1 MGVILCDESNTTVT
15 TLKWNLTL
23 NQSFT
28 IFKALKLPMS
38 RYRLTNARL
47 PRYKSHNDQSPQDL
61 WIEDGKIITIV
72 PSIQKFTDA
81 PPIKLDVDGDWLS
94 LGGMDLQI
102 NGALGLAFPGVTIDS
117 GEKIIEINQFLWDQ
131 GVDAYCPTI
140 VTAAVSQI
148 QTALAGF
155 ATFKS
160 QSNPQAHQATIAGIH
175 LEGPFLNP
183 AKRGAHP
190 KEHILP
196 LTIDNLKR
204 VLGDYASLVKIITL
218 APEMEAETGAIEYL
232 KSLGITVSLGHS
244 LATAEQAN
252 HAFTRNTT
260 IITHAFNAM
269 PSLHHRSPGLLG
281 SAIVNP
287 NVTCGFIADGQH
299 ISPLMIDI
307 LLRASDY
314 DRGLFLVSDALSPL
328 GLPDGHYPWDSRT
341 IEVTQGTARLPD
353 GTLSGT
359 TLGLFVGVQNLMK
372 WGLCNLEQAIAM
384 ATITPRIAIHADSNI
399 NAAQG
404 RLLRWSKNQPGT
416 WQQIIL

>member
-1 MGVILCDESNTTVT
+1 
-15 TLKWNLTL
+15 
-23 NQSFT
+23 
-28 IFKALKLPMS
+28 MS
-38 RYRLTNARL
+38 RYRLINARL
-47 PRYKSHNDQSPQDL
+47 PRYKSGEGQSIDRSPQDL
-61 WIEDGKIITIV
+61 WIEDGKIVEIV
-72 PSIQKFTDA
+72 PSLQEFTNPPAIKAPLEA
-81 PPIKLDVDGDWLS
+81 PPIKLDLEGDWLS

-102 NGALGLAFPGVTIDS
+102 NGALGLAFPEVTIDS
-117 GEKIIEINQFLWDQ
+117 GEKLMEINRFLWDQ
-131 GVDAYCPTI
+131 GIDAYCPTI

-155 ATFKS
+155 AAFKS
-160 QSNPQAHQATIAGIH
+160 SSKSFSNPAQPQATIVGIH

-196 LTIDNLKR
+196 LTIDNIKR
-204 VLGDYASLVKIITL
+204 ILGDYASLVKIVTL
-218 APEMEAETGAIEYL
+218 APEMAAENGAVEYL
-232 KSLGITVSLGHS
+232 KSLDITISLGHS

-252 HAFTRNTT
+252 HTFISGATMV
-260 IITHAFNAM
+260 THAFNAM
-269 PSLHHRSPGLLG
+269 PSLHHRIPGLLG

-299 ISPLMIDI
+299 IAPLMIDI

-328 GLPDGHYPWDSRT
+328 GLPDGRYPWDSRT

-359 TLGLFVGVQNLMK
+359 TLGLLVGVQNLMK
-372 WGLCNLEQAIAM
+372 WGLCDLEQAIAM
-384 ATITPRIAIHADSNI
+384 ATITPRRAIQCDSSLNS
-399 NAAQG
+399 AKG
-404 RLLRWSKNQPGT
+404 RLLRWSKHQLGT

>member
-1 MGVILCDESNTTVT
+1 MEPDAKS
-15 TLKWNLTL
+15 
-23 NQSFT
+23 
-28 IFKALKLPMS
+28 IFHHIKLPMS

-47 PRYKSHNDQSPQDL
+47 LRYKSHNDKSPQDL
-61 WIEDGKIITIV
+61 WIEDGKIIAIV
-72 PSIQKFTDA
+72 PSIQEFTDA
-81 PPIKLDVDGDWLS
+81 PPIKLDLDGDWLS

-102 NGALGLAFPGVTIDS
+102 NGALGLAFPDVTIDS

-155 ATFKS
+155 ATFQS
-160 QSNPQAHQATIAGIH
+160 YNSRSNPTQPNQATIAGIH

-183 AKRGAHP
+183 TKRGAHP

-196 LTIDNLKR
+196 LTIDNFKR

-218 APEMEAETGAIEYL
+218 APEMEAETGTIEYL

-244 LATAEQAN
+244 LATAKQAN
-252 HAFTRNTT
+252 YAFTNGATMV
-260 IITHAFNAM
+260 THAFNAM
-269 PSLHHRSPGLLG
+269 PSLHHRTPGLLG

-299 ISPLMIDI
+299 IAPLMIDI

-341 IEVTQGTARLPD
+341 IEVTHGTARLPD

-359 TLGLFVGVQNLMK
+359 TLGLLVGVQNLMK

-404 RLLRWSKNQPGT
+404 RLLRWSKHQPGT

>member
-1 MGVILCDESNTTVT
+1 MEPDAKS
-15 TLKWNLTL
+15 
-23 NQSFT
+23 
-28 IFKALKLPMS
+28 IFHHIKLPMS

-47 PRYKSHNDQSPQDL
+47 PRHNSQNDKSSQDL
-61 WIEDGKIITIV
+61 WIEDGKIIAIV
-72 PSIQKFTDA
+72 PSIQEFTDA
-81 PPIKLDVDGDWLS
+81 PPIKLDLDGDWLS

-102 NGALGLAFPGVTIDS
+102 NGALGLAFPDVTIDS
-117 GEKIIEINQFLWDQ
+117 GEKIIEINQFLWDH

-155 ATFKS
+155 KS
-160 QSNPQAHQATIAGIH
+160 QCNPPQCNPRSNPIQPNQATIAGIH

-232 KSLGITVSLGHS
+232 KSLDITVSLGHS

-252 HAFTRNTT
+252 HAFIRGATMV
-260 IITHAFNAM
+260 THAFNAM
-269 PSLHHRSPGLLG
+269 SSLHYRTPGLLG

-299 ISPLMIDI
+299 IAPLMIDI

-341 IEVTQGTARLPD
+341 IEVRQGTARLPD

-359 TLGLFVGVQNLMK
+359 TLGLLVGVQNLMK

-399 NAAQG
+399 KTAQG
-404 RLLRWSKNQPGT
+404 RLFRWSKHQPGT

>member
-1 MGVILCDESNTTVT
+1 M
-15 TLKWNLTL
+15 
-23 NQSFT
+23 
-28 IFKALKLPMS
+28 P

-47 PRYKSHNDQSPQDL
+47 PCYKSQNDQSPQDL
-61 WIEDGKIITIV
+61 WIEDGEIIAIV
-72 PSIQKFTDA
+72 PSIQTFTNLPEIKA
-81 PPIKLDVDGDWLS
+81 PPIKLNLDGDWLS

-102 NGALGLAFPGVTIDS
+102 NGALGLAFPDVTIDS
-117 GEKIIEINQFLWDQ
+117 GEKLIEINQFLWNQ

-155 ATFKS
+155 DTFKS
-160 QSNPQAHQATIAGIH
+160 QSNPQPNQATIAGIH

-218 APEMEAETGAIEYL
+218 APEMAAETGAVEYL

-252 HAFTRNTT
+252 QAFTSGATMV
-260 IITHAFNAM
+260 THAFNAM
-269 PSLHHRSPGLLG
+269 PSLHHRTPGLLG

-299 ISPLMIDI
+299 IAPLMIDI

-314 DRGLFLVSDALSPL
+314 NRGLFLVSDALSPL

-341 IEVTQGTARLPD
+341 IEVTHGTARLPD

-359 TLGLFVGVQNLMK
+359 TLGLLVGVQNLMN
-372 WGLCNLEQAIAM
+372 WGLCDLEQAIAM
-384 ATITPRIAIHADSNI
+384 ATITPRIAIQADSNI
-399 NAAQG
+399 NTAQS
-404 RLLRWSKNQPGT
+404 RLLRWSKSQPGT

>member
-1 MGVILCDESNTTVT
+1 MEFDTKSISR
-15 TLKWNLTL
+15 K
-23 NQSFT
+23 S
-28 IFKALKLPMS
+28 IFHKSLLPMP
-38 RYRLTNARL
+38 RYRLINARL
-47 PRYKSHNDQSPQDL
+47 PRHKSAIDQSIDRSPQDL
-61 WIEDGKIITIV
+61 WIEDGKIVEIV
-72 PSIQKFTDA
+72 PSIQEFTNLRES
-81 PPIKLDVDGDWLS
+81 PPIKLDLEGDWLS

-102 NGALGLAFPGVTIDS
+102 NGALGLAFPDVTIDS
-117 GEKIIEINQFLWDQ
+117 GEKLVEINRFLWDQ

-155 ATFKS
+155 VAFES
-160 QSNPQAHQATIAGIH
+160 SSNSAQATIAGIH

-196 LTIDNLKR
+196 LTIDNIKR
-204 VLGDYASLVKIITL
+204 VLGDYASLIKIITL
-218 APEMEAETGAIEYL
+218 APEMAVKTGAVEYL

-244 LATAEQAN
+244 LATAQQAN
-252 HAFTRNTT
+252 HAFTSGATMV
-260 IITHAFNAM
+260 THAFNAM
-269 PSLHHRSPGLLG
+269 PSLHHRTPGLLG

-287 NVTCGFIADGQH
+287 TVTCGFIADGQH
-299 ISPLMIDI
+299 IAPLMMDI

-328 GLPDGHYPWDSRT
+328 GLPDGQYPWDSRT
-341 IEVTQGTARLPD
+341 IQVTQGTARLSD

-359 TLGLFVGVQNLMK
+359 TLGLLVGVQNLMK
-372 WGLCNLEQAIAM
+372 WGLCDLEQAIAM
-384 ATITPRIAIHADSNI
+384 ATITPRISIQCDSSI
-399 NAAQG
+399 NSAKG
-404 RLLRWSKNQPGT
+404 RLLRWSKHQLGT

>member
-1 MGVILCDESNTTVT
+1 MEPDAKS
-15 TLKWNLTL
+15 
-23 NQSFT
+23 
-28 IFKALKLPMS
+28 IFHHIKLPMS

-47 PRYKSHNDQSPQDL
+47 PRYKSQNDKSPQDL
-61 WIEDGKIITIV
+61 WIEDGKIVAIV
-72 PSIQKFTDA
+72 PSVQTFTDA
-81 PPIKLDVDGDWLS
+81 PPIKLALDGDWLS

-102 NGALGLAFPGVTIDS
+102 NGALGLAFPEVTIDS
-117 GEKIIEINQFLWDQ
+117 SEKIIEINRFLWDQ

-140 VTAAVSQI
+140 VTATVSQI

-160 QSNPQAHQATIAGIH
+160 LSNQPNQATIAGIH

-218 APEMEAETGAIEYL
+218 APEMAAETGAVEYL

-244 LATAEQAN
+244 LATADQAN
-252 HAFTRNTT
+252 QAFTSGATMV
-260 IITHAFNAM
+260 THAFNAM
-269 PSLHHRSPGLLG
+269 PSLHHRTPGLLG

-299 ISPLMIDI
+299 IAPLMIDI

-341 IEVTQGTARLPD
+341 IEVTHGTARLPD

-359 TLGLFVGVQNLMK
+359 TLGLLVGVQNLMK
-372 WGLCNLEQAIAM
+372 WGLCDLEQAIAM
-384 ATITPRIAIHADSNI
+384 ATITPRIAIQADSNI
-399 NAAQG
+399 NTAQG
-404 RLLRWSKNQPGT
+404 RLLRWSKHQPGT

>member
-1 MGVILCDESNTTVT
+1 MEPDAKS
-15 TLKWNLTL
+15 
-23 NQSFT
+23 
-28 IFKALKLPMS
+28 IFHHIKLPMS

-47 PRYKSHNDQSPQDL
+47 PRYKSQNDKSPQDL
-61 WIEDGKIITIV
+61 WIKDGKIVAIV
-72 PSIQKFTDA
+72 PSVQKFTDA
-81 PPIKLDVDGDWLS
+81 PPIKLDLDGDWLS

-102 NGALGLAFPGVTIDS
+102 NGALGLAFPDVTIES

-160 QSNPQAHQATIAGIH
+160 DNPRSNPTHPNQATIAGIH

-218 APEMEAETGAIEYL
+218 APEMAAETGAVEYL

-244 LATAEQAN
+244 LATADQAN
-252 HAFTRNTT
+252 QAFTSGATMV
-260 IITHAFNAM
+260 THAFNAM
-269 PSLHHRSPGLLG
+269 PSLHHRTPGLLG

-299 ISPLMIDI
+299 IAPLMIDI

-341 IEVTQGTARLPD
+341 IEVTHGTARLPD

-359 TLGLFVGVQNLMK
+359 TLGLLVGVQNL
-372 WGLCNLEQAIAM
+372 WPPSPLELRFRPIL
-384 ATITPRIAIHADSNI
+384 ISTPRKAGSFVGPSI
-399 NAAQG
+399 NRELG
-404 RLLRWSKNQPGT
+404 SKSFCRVSM
-416 WQQIIL
+416 LY

>member
-1 MGVILCDESNTTVT
+1 
-15 TLKWNLTL
+15 
-23 NQSFT
+23 
-28 IFKALKLPMS
+28 
-38 RYRLTNARL
+38 
-47 PRYKSHNDQSPQDL
+47 
-61 WIEDGKIITIV
+61 
-72 PSIQKFTDA
+72 
-81 PPIKLDVDGDWLS
+81 
-94 LGGMDLQI
+94 MDLQI
-102 NGALGLAFPGVTIDS
+102 NGALGLAFPDVTIDS
-117 GEKIIEINQFLWDQ
+117 GEKLIEINQFLWTQ
-131 GVDAYCPTI
+131 GIDAYCPTI

-160 QSNPQAHQATIAGIH
+160 QNPQPNQATIAGIH

-190 KEHILP
+190 KKHILP

-218 APEMEAETGAIEYL
+218 APEMAAETGAIEYL
-232 KSLGITVSLGHS
+232 NSLNITVSLGHS
-244 LATAEQAN
+244 LATAQQAD
-252 HAFTRNTT
+252 HAFTSGA
-260 IITHAFNAM
+260 IMVTHAFNAM
-269 PSLHHRSPGLLG
+269 PSLHHRTPGLLG

-287 NVTCGFIADGQH
+287 NVSCGFIADGQH
-299 ISPLMIDI
+299 ITPLMIDI

-341 IEVTQGTARLPD
+341 IEVTNGTARLPN

-359 TLGLFVGVQNLMK
+359 TLGLLVGVQNLMK
-372 WGLCNLEQAIAM
+372 WGLCSLEQAIAM
-384 ATITPRIAIHADSNI
+384 TTITPRIAIHADSNI
-399 NAAQG
+399 NTAQG
-404 RLLRWSKNQPGT
+404 RLLRWSNSQPGT